1 MKIIGLTGG
10 IASGKSTVSK
20 ALTELGAKIIDADK
34 TAHRLMEPGQPIY
47 MDVINK
53 FGPGILNPDK
63 AIDRAKLGSIVFND
77 PMQMKILN
85 KITGSRIL
93 EELYNQVEKWKA
105 VCPNGVLILDIPLLY
120 EAKMDKL
127 CDQVWVVWLDRENQ
141 IQRLMERNGYT
152 RQEALIRIESQMSLD
167 EKARRADIVIDNSN
181 STGETLSLATKY
193 YLDIMHQS

>member
-20 ALTELGAKIIDADK
+20 ALAELGAKIIDADK

-105 VCPNGVLILDIPLLY
+105 VCPN
-120 EAKMDKL
+120 
-127 CDQVWVVWLDRENQ
+127 
-141 IQRLMERNGYT
+141 
-152 RQEALIRIESQMSLD
+152 
-167 EKARRADIVIDNSN
+167 
-181 STGETLSLATKY
+181 
-193 YLDIMHQS
+193 